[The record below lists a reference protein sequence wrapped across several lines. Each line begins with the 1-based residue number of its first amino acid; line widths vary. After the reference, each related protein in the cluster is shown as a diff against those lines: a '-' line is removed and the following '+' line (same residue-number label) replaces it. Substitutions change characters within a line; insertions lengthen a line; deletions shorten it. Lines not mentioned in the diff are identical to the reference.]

1 MRNDFGSRKGTAPI
15 ANTGFRDVAGFW
27 AKAACKLLASLVALT
42 AIAFLFAGPFCVAQD
57 SKTPTVL
64 PAPSR
69 GKAMVCIYRTYRF
82 TGSASHDEIYVN
94 GTHLGRLLSD
104 EYEFIEVPPG
114 TVVIVGL
121 PKMYYV
127 GGVVVSSYTAI
138 SNATKKENERARF
151 EAEAGKTYY
160 FKWTAGAMETG
171 IKVTP
176 EDPEKGAKEIRKLH
190 LSKPPDDKEE
200 AKTAQAGASAE
211 SAKKDEPK
219 PEAAKPEEPK
229 SEQPKPEPQPQ
240 PQPQR

>member
-1 MRNDFGSRKGTAPI
+1 MRSTVFNGVLASCCRRARRPLTSL
-15 ANTGFRDVAGFW
+15 
-27 AKAACKLLASLVALT
+27 LLALSAM
-42 AIAFLFAGPFCVAQD
+42 AFLFTGPMCVAQD
-57 SKTPTVL
+57 SKTPAVL
-64 PAPSR
+64 PAPSS
-69 GKAMVCIYRTYRF
+69 GKAIICIYRVYRF

-94 GTHLGRLLSD
+94 GTHLGRLLNS
-104 EYEFIEVPPG
+104 EYVFTEVTPG

-176 EDPEKGAKEIRKLH
+176 EDPEKGAKEMRKLH
-190 LSKPPDDKEE
+190 LSKPPDEKEE
-200 AKTAQAGASAE
+200 AKQGTEGTAPAE
-211 SAKKDEPK
+211 SVKQEQPK
-219 PEAAKPEEPK
+219 QEAAKREEPK
-229 SEQPKPEPQPQ
+229 TEPPKPEPQPQ
-240 PQPQR
+240 Q